1 MQCPTIQRITLQ
13 CWILLVSFECIPTF
27 LGTRE
32 QWVKSYGTREHATVV
47 GSAGTYKCWC
57 WWWRKVISTYVKQE
71 ANKENCGNM
80 GTRGNFERK
89 QGFPWEILSFVSD
102 EKNSGRTSELLKVSI
117 CLIWPAPITVLSKIK
132 VQLLLI
138 NDKHKD
144 QKDWRLWWNN
154 APDWSATNSK

>member
-1 MQCPTIQRITLQ
+1 
-13 CWILLVSFECIPTF
+13 
-27 LGTRE
+27 
-32 QWVKSYGTREHATVV
+32 
-47 GSAGTYKCWC
+47 
-57 WWWRKVISTYVKQE
+57 
-71 ANKENCGNM
+71 M

-144 QKDWRLWWNN
+144 QKDWRL
-154 APDWSATNSK
+154 